1 MRSSSRRQFTSGAGA
16 ALALAAL
23 SPRLTLGQIQPSTR
37 TRLILL
43 GTAGGPRPRKS
54 RASPAQV
61 ILVNNAAYVVDCG
74 NGIAIQL
81 VRAGVSL
88 STVRHVFITHQH
100 SDHNADYGNLL
111 LLAWESGLQNRV
123 DTWGPPPLAHM
134 TSLFFEMNAYDMKTR
149 ISDEGRVPL
158 VPLVH
163 PHEITESGVVTKDEN
178 VTVTSVLVEHPPVT
192 PAFAYRFDA
201 KDRSIVVSGDTK
213 RSDALI
219 RLARGADVLVHEV
232 LYPSAI
238 DRLVAPLPNAAA
250 LKKSILSHHTPA
262 EDVGRVADA
271 AGVKTLVLSHF
282 VPAEDASL
290 TDQMWIDAVRSTY
303 KGRIIIG
310 RDLLEI

>member
-74 NGIAIQL
+74 NGVAIQL

-250 LKKSILSHHTPA
+250 LKKSILSHHTPV

-271 AGVKTLVLSHF
+271 AGVKTLVLSHL